1 MAAPKTFVSYSWTSP
16 AHEQWVMDLATQ
28 LVEKGVNVVL
38 DKWNLREGQDAI
50 KFMEAM
56 VVDAEVTKVIV
67 VSDKHYAEKA
77 DKRKGGVG
85 TESQIMSPEIYKQTD
100 QTKFVAVLSELDP
113 NGNPYL
119 PTFLSSRMYIDMSS
133 DDRYATNF
141 EQLLR
146 WLYDKPTFVK
156 PTLGEMPA
164 FLKDNAAPSPTRSK
178 AKRASE
184 LARSG
189 APSAQNS
196 IDSYLDS
203 LIGILETF
211 RIPGEQA
218 DFSQAVLD
226 SIDAFLPYRDEFIE
240 VVFAAAPK
248 SDPALSRS
256 LQRFFESA
264 IPLLSR
270 PESVSS
276 WRQWDFDNYVF
287 IVHELFLY
295 VVAILLRHE
304 RFETLAE
311 VLDLRFYAKDDNYPN
326 EFMLTF
332 SVLWKPMTA
341 LNQKQQELRRLS
353 LRADLLEKRS
363 HTSGLK
369 FTTIMMADFVL
380 FLRSAITED
389 GYKAWYPETLL
400 YNYDHRRPFEIFARA
415 ESAAYFKKISPV
427 IGFNSKTELE
437 QLIATFSI
445 DGRGGRWLP
454 RWNYNTLNIDQ
465 LSNVSKLQ
473 SRP

>member
-1 MAAPKTFVSYSWTSP
+1 MAGPKAFISYSWTSP
-16 AHEQWVMDLATQ
+16 AHEQWVIDLATQ
-28 LVEKGVNVVL
+28 LVEKGINVVL
-38 DKWNLREGQDAI
+38 DKWDLREGQDAV

-77 DKRKGGVG
+77 DSRKGGVG
-85 TESQIMSPEIYKQTD
+85 TESQIMSPEIYKQTE

-113 NGNPYL
+113 NGAPYL
-119 PTFLSSRMYIDMSS
+119 PTFLSSRIYIDMSS

-164 FLKDNAAPSPTRSK
+164 FLKNDAAPSPTRSK

-196 IDSYLDS
+196 MDGYLDS
-203 LIGILETF
+203 LIEILETF
-211 RIPGEQA
+211 RIPPESA
-218 DFSQAVLD
+218 DFPQAVID

-240 VVFAAAPK
+240 VIFAAAPQ
-248 SDPALSRS
+248 SDPALARN

-264 IPLLSR
+264 IPFLSR
-270 PESVSS
+270 PASVSS
-276 WRQWDFDNYVF
+276 WRDWDFDNYVF

-295 VVAILLRHE
+295 AVAILLRHE

-311 VLDLRFYAKDDNYPN
+311 ILDLRFYARDDNRPN
-326 EFMLTF
+326 EFMQPF
-332 SVLWKPMTA
+332 SILWKPASSLT
-341 LNQKQQELRRLS
+341 QKQKELRRTS

-369 FTTIMMADFVL
+369 FAGVMMADFVL
-380 FLRSAITED
+380 FLRSAIID
-389 GYKAWYPETLL
+389 DPYKSWYPETLL
-400 YNYDHRRPFEIFARA
+400 YTYEQRGPFEIFARA
-415 ESAAYFKKISPV
+415 ESRAYFARISPV
-427 IGFNSKTELE
+427 IGVANKAELE
-437 QLIATFSI
+437 QLIATFSF
-445 DGRGGRWLP
+445 DGSTGRWLP
-454 RWNYNTLNIDQ
+454 RWNYTGLNIRE
-465 LSNVSKLQ
+465 LSNVLKLE